1 LLTERDVRELLALK
15 TENKNLD
22 YKQSMNWGTATAE
35 QKAAVVKDVLA
46 MANTQDGGRII
57 FGVRDGDFEA
67 VGLTEEEFESFDPT
81 RFADFLHRYADPLVE
96 CEIHKFVVEG
106 RRFVGIAVPEFSDV
120 PIICKAD
127 LNDATN
133 RQVLKRGA
141 TYVRTDRAAS
151 EVVSTSEAM
160 RDLMNR
166 AVVKRGDQLL
176 KMVERLIKGKP
187 VRLDEESAGEIRAEI
202 AEADR
207 FILEHLP
214 GEFREVGHWEVEF
227 YVLPYLRERIAQL
240 GSIPRLLAECQV
252 TLRGWYFP
260 HLDWGHTSNFARGMQ
275 SYTITEHL
283 PRRYV
288 EGYRAYQSGVF
299 VWKSRYWEDTAAD
312 VSEGQKVLS
321 FNGIILGITEN
332 FLFAK
337 RYYEKVAPDSA
348 VHLTIRLA
356 DTQNRTL
363 VSFDPTISLNR
374 YTCQEPQAQAD
385 IECTV
390 AELVASYEELA
401 RKAIRRVYELFNWN
415 DSSDEMMRHWQ
426 ERVLNRRL

>member
-35 QKAAVVKDVLA
+35 QKGAVVKDVLA
-46 MANTQDGGRII
+46 MANAQDGGRII

-81 RFADFLHRYADPLVE
+81 RFADFLHRYADPPYA
-96 CEIHKFVVEG
+96 CEIHKFVIDDK
-106 RRFVGIAVPEFSDV
+106 RFVAIAVPEFSDV

-151 EVVSTSEAM
+151 EVVSTSVAM

-187 VRLDEESAGEIRAEI
+187 VHLDEESATEIRAEI
-202 AEADR
+202 ADADR

-227 YVLPYLRERIAQL
+227 YVLPYMRERIAQL
-240 GSIPRLLAECQV
+240 GSIPPLLTECQV

-260 HLDWGHTSNFARGMQ
+260 HVERERTSNFARGVQ
-275 SYTITEHL
+275 SYTVTQHL
-283 PRRYV
+283 PRRYL
-288 EGYRAYQSGVF
+288 EGYRAYQSGLF
-299 VWKSRYWEDTAAD
+299 VWKSQYWEDTAAN
-312 VSEGQKVLS
+312 VPSGQKALS
-321 FNGIILGITEN
+321 FTGVIFGITEY

-337 RYYEKVAPDSA
+337 RYYEKVAPDST
-348 VHLTIRLA
+348 VHLTVRLT

-363 VSFDPTISLNR
+363 ASFDPAVSLNV
-374 YTCQEPQAQAD
+374 YVCQERQVQVG

-415 DSSDEMMRHWQ
+415 DSSDEMMKYWQ
-426 ERVLNRRL
+426 ERLLNRRL